1 MPKSLMGISANG
13 CHHNISLW
21 QGGENMF
28 MPDTDN
34 PRMPSKLGLNAI
46 GGVLEHLA
54 ALTCITAPTV
64 NSYRRVFE
72 TRVFAPLVAG
82 RGFHKPHPTPRAG
95 PPRRGLISAAGLPGD
110 PHPFLPAP

>member
-64 NSYRRVFE
+64 NSYRRVLG
-72 TRVFAPLVAG
+72 TRLWAPLFSG
-82 RGFHKPHPTPRAG
+82 RGVQKRTTAPRG
-95 PPRRGLISAAGLPGD
+95 GGPRRVE
-110 PHPFLPAP
+110 

>member
-64 NSYRRVFE
+64 NSYRRLRG
-72 TRVFAPLVAG
+72 TRSLG
-82 RGFHKPHPTPRAG
+82 RRVPGVGVPNTSTR
-95 PPRRGLISAAGLPGD
+95 RRGG
-110 PHPFLPAP
+110 APRTIQR